1 MSKNNMYACECGCK
15 QIVCGEC
22 KRFFGVDEEHEC
34 KMVEKKESTMN
45 EKVKLPKDV
54 CDVLE
59 SLDISVKNSD
69 VIRRSVERTWSGKYY
84 FMNKIDIDLLMRAL
98 VLGYEPELSEEEKAK
113 KLFFDCNEKQFAG
126 FDGPYTIVYR
136 LGIID
141 GLRTHGIHYDW
152 MEDAE

>member
-1 MSKNNMYACECGCK
+1 
-15 QIVCGEC
+15 
-22 KRFFGVDEEHEC
+22 
-34 KMVEKKESTMN
+34 MN

-54 CDVLE
+54 CDALDLVQKVYEMSPASIVMDVLQKE
-59 SLDISVKNSD
+59 HDYDDRIKVL
-69 VIRRSVERTWSGKYY
+69 
-84 FMNKIDIDLLMRAL
+84 NKQEAGIIMRAL